1 MKTDVV
7 FDRVSMKYKQF
18 TALENI
24 SLQLDEGKIYGLIG
38 RNGAGKTTLLSL
50 LASFAEPS
58 DGTIKVNGQEVFEN
72 AELMQQ
78 VTFVYEKDYQD
89 ETEKVKSYLEAFE
102 AYKPNYDAE
111 YALALIKDFNL
122 PLTKSVNELSKGMM
136 SVLNV
141 IIGLASRSPITIF
154 DEAYSGM
161 DAPTREI
168 FYQKVLE
175 DHALHPRTIIL
186 STHLVS
192 EMDYLF
198 EEVVILHKGKMI
210 LKETMDVLLEKGASV
225 TGTAEVV
232 DQFVREMKTINS
244 QKLGGTK
251 SVMVLETLTEQ
262 QHVSAHQL
270 GLEIGPVSLQDLFI
284 HLTKEGDLDEYD
296 KTK

>member
-1 MKTDVV
+1 MMKTDVA
-7 FDRVSMKYKQF
+7 FDRVSMNYGKFK
-18 TALENI
+18 AVDNV

-50 LASFAEPS
+50 LASFIEPTEGS
-58 DGTIKVNGQEVFEN
+58 IEINGETLFEN

-78 VTFVYEKDYQD
+78 VTFVYEKDYQ
-89 ETEKVKSYLEAFE
+89 ENLEKVKAYLEAVE
-102 AYKPNYDAE
+102 AYKPNYDADF
-111 YALALIKDFNL
+111 AMDLIKAFNI
-122 PLTKSVNELSKGMM
+122 PLSKPVNELSKGMM
-136 SVLNV
+136 SALNV
-141 IIGLASRSPITIF
+141 TVGLASRSPITIF

-198 EEVVILHKGKMI
+198 EEVVILHKGKML
-210 LKETMDVLLEKGASV
+210 LKEPVDVLLERGASV
-225 TGTAEVV
+225 TGAAEDV
-232 DQFVREMKTINS
+232 DRFVQGMKKINT

-251 SVMVLETLTEQ
+251 LVMVIEQLTEQ
-262 QHVSAHQL
+262 QRLQARQS
-270 GLEIGPVSLQDLFI
+270 GLDIGPVSLQDLFI
-284 HLTKEGDLDEYD
+284 HLTKEGDHDE
-296 KTK
+296 